1 MEATNGVSRLL
12 AEDPEVARIWWT
24 GHADRNSL
32 SESDRQRFDPLIA
45 MTFGAFDQEYDF
57 FQDEVMSERV
67 WNRRRRSMIYEL
79 QQRGI
84 RQWWKDWGRA
94 LYEPEF
100 CAYVDGMI
108 REGEAAG

>member
-1 MEATNGVSRLL
+1 MV
-12 AEDPEVARIWWT
+12 
-24 GHADRNSL
+24 
-32 SESDRQRFDPLIA
+32 
-45 MTFGAFDQEYDF
+45 FGAFDQEYDF

-67 WNRRRRSMIYEL
+67 WKRRRRSMIYEM

-100 CAYVDGMI
+100 CAYVDGLI